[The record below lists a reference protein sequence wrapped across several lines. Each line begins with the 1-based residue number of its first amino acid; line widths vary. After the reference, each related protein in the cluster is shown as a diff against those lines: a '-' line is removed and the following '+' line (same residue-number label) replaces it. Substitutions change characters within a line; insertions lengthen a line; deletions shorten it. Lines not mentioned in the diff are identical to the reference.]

1 MGKYITKI
9 TLGEDANDFAQ
20 IVGVLGFC
28 GNRYICQALDSDG
41 NIMHSQT
48 FSLPKN
54 IDGLPANDSAL
65 KDDVLKSWNSEELKR
80 RKAQEGINADIK
92 KDNRFNCALRRL
104 LIVYGMRE

>member
-9 TLGEDANDFAQ
+9 TLGENANDFAQ
-20 IVGVLGFC
+20 IVGVH
-28 GNRYICQALDSDG
+28 G

-65 KDDVLKSWNSEELKR
+65 KDDVLKSWKSEELKR
-80 RKAQEGINADIK
+80 RKAQGE
-92 KDNRFNCALRRL
+92 
-104 LIVYGMRE
+104 E

>member
-54 IDGLPANDSAL
+54 IDGLSIFYSS
-65 KDDVLKSWNSEELKR
+65 VSGELCLTAK
-80 RKAQEGINADIK
+80 
-92 KDNRFNCALRRL
+92 CPL
-104 LIVYGMRE
+104 LSD

>member
-9 TLGEDANDFAQ
+9 ILGEDASDFAQ
-20 IVGVLGFC
+20 IVGVL

-48 FSLPKN
+48 FSLPKS

-65 KDDVLKSWNSEELKR
+65 KADVLKSWKSEELKR
-80 RKAQEGINADIK
+80 RKARGE
-92 KDNRFNCALRRL
+92 
-104 LIVYGMRE
+104 E

>member
-28 GNRYICQALDSDG
+28 GNRYICQALDGDS

-65 KDDVLKSWNSEELKR
+65 KADVLKSWKSEEFKR
-80 RKAQEGINADIK
+80 RKAQGEK
-92 KDNRFNCALRRL
+92 
-104 LIVYGMRE
+104 

>member
-1 MGKYITKI
+1 MDKYITKI
-9 TLGEDANDFAQ
+9 ILGDDASDFAQ

-28 GNRYICQALDSDG
+28 GNRYICQALDGDS

-65 KDDVLKSWNSEELKR
+65 KADVLKSWKSEELKR
-80 RKAQEGINADIK
+80 CKA
-92 KDNRFNCALRRL
+92 
-104 LIVYGMRE
+104 REET

>member
-54 IDGLPANDSAL
+54 ID
-65 KDDVLKSWNSEELKR
+65 
-80 RKAQEGINADIK
+80 
-92 KDNRFNCALRRL
+92 
-104 LIVYGMRE
+104 